1 MCGSSASCGALYFA
15 RKRKVTTKHLREF
28 SARYF
33 GPFGGYAQQY
43 LFHHA
48 RTTHAARKKIQ
59 MKFDAALT
67 PADISRLP
75 ERDLSATT
83 CVVFDVLRATSSMIT
98 ALANGAAE
106 IFPAKTIEEARA
118 LREKMPDALLGGER
132 HGERIEGFDLGN
144 NPFEYIAALRRDNGS
159 SARRRT
165 APSRSAPASTPGRVL
180 VGALLNIAA
189 LRDELA
195 RSQPA
200 EVLLVCAGTFETFA
214 LEDAIAAGLLAAE
227 FPDAELTDAAVRRG
241 SLRQSGFSPRPSTG
255 CSPRATAA
263 RSRHGAGRIRSS
275 GALNS
280 RVLAVIGAMDGTII
294 RRL

>member
-1 MCGSSASCGALYFA
+1 
-15 RKRKVTTKHLREF
+15 
-28 SARYF
+28 
-33 GPFGGYAQQY
+33 
-43 LFHHA
+43 
-48 RTTHAARKKIQ
+48 
-59 MKFDAALT
+59 MKLDAALT

-106 IFPAKTIEEARA
+106 VFPVKTIEEAFA
-118 LREKMPDALLGGER
+118 LRKEMPDALLGGER

-144 NPFEYIAALRRDNGS
+144 NPFEYTALAGKRIISTTTNGTIALR
-159 SARRRT
+159 ACEY
-165 APSRSAPASTPGRVL
+165 AGRVL
-180 VGALLNIAA
+180 VGALLNLAA

-195 RSQPA
+195 RSAPS

-227 FPDAELTDAAVRRG
+227 FPDAELSDA
-241 SLRQSGFSPRPSTG
+241 
-255 CSPRATAA
+255 ATAA
-263 RSRHGAGRIRSS
+263 VATAKRFATPLDGLLAARNGRALAARGWRDQIEWCAQLSRFGA
-275 GALNS
+275 
-280 RVLAVIGAMDGTII
+280 IGAMDGAII